1 MSGGL
6 TQAFRL
12 EKKAWSFHSCLKAA
26 DSTPPADKLRIEKAA
41 ATKTLSNQIVA
52 SSASF
57 SDATSGVDSIGKAP
71 GKNAQDLHKSGRAG
85 AVTKCTVCMSQAK
98 KKKIARWAMSKCY
111 QGVKL

>member
-1 MSGGL
+1 M
-6 TQAFRL
+6 QAFRL

-26 DSTPPADKLRIEKAA
+26 DSTPPADKLRIEKAT

-71 GKNAQDLHKSGRAG
+71 GKKMHK
-85 AVTKCTVCMSQAK
+85 TCTNQVALEQ
-98 KKKIARWAMSKCY
+98 
-111 QGVKL
+111 